1 MFITVLTPTYNRA
14 HTLHRVFASIQKQT
28 LKKEDG
34 RYIFEW
40 IVVDDGSEDNTK
52 ELVTSWQKQVDWP
65 LEYVYQKNKGKAH
78 AIANAIGVA
87 KGELCL
93 IADSDDEFLPD
104 TFELFHKIW
113 SLFSEDEK
121 EKCGGIGVLC
131 QDQFGQR
138 VGCDYP
144 ITNVLLPAQ
153 KSVLGWK
160 DIGLGETWAALKTK
174 NLQKAFAIPQ
184 EAKDLHFIPESFFWD
199 RIVFELQ
206 PYAYYINKVQ
216 RIYYREE
223 KDSISKDI
231 RERYPDSFFFE
242 SKWFVTK
249 YPSVLLR
256 YPKLYIKHLLKL
268 FYFYWKKRK
277 KEWDGSRENL
287 GLFSK

>member
-28 LKKEDG
+28 LKKQDG
-34 RYIFEW
+34 RYVFEW

-65 LEYVYQKNKGKAH
+65 IEYVYQKNKGKAH
-78 AIANAIGVA
+78 AIANAIGIA

-104 TFELFHKIW
+104 TFEVFHKIW
-113 SLFSEDEK
+113 SLFNEDEK

-131 QDQFGQR
+131 QDQYGQR
-138 VGCDYP
+138 IGCDYP

-184 EAKDLHFIPESFFWD
+184 EAKDLRFIPESFFWD

-231 RERYPDSFFFE
+231 RERYPESFFFE

-249 YPSVLLR
+249 YPNVLLR

-268 FYFYWKKRK
+268 FYFYWKKQK
-277 KEWDGSRENL
+277 KE
-287 GLFSK
+287 